1 MIKHPKVW
9 WNDEAS
15 HSLIR
20 AVQFVSPAA
29 LWWPFASGGWRSCR
43 PVVPIIEI
51 EINNPPAVWQEWHHI
66 LSRSYNNWKASRSL
80 ARVLHCPCSL
90 EPYSGLYKHAVI
102 PWLPVGNVDNSIQPN
117 LDLLNKYFAT
127 EISLDKHQ
135 LFRTNRLVDTLR
147 AGLRDI
153 LVEPRWWYTWHSWKV
168 CKSDNG

>member
-20 AVQFVSPAA
+20 AVHFVSPAG

-51 EINNPPAVWQEWHHI
+51 EINNPPAVWQEWYHI
-66 LSRSYNNWKASRSL
+66 LSRSYNNWNKLKSFPQFGESATLSL
-80 ARVLHCPCSL
+80 LPRA
-90 EPYSGLYKHAVI
+90 I
-102 PWLPVGNVDNSIQPN
+102 LPVGNVDNSIQPN

-135 LFRTNRLVDTLR
+135 LYRTNRIVDTLR

-168 CKSDNG
+168 RKSDNG